1 MPHHH
6 EEPLQIGQCARA
18 VDQRIGARLHERRA
32 QQQILGR
39 IAAQTEFGREHELC
53 AMGVSA
59 SRHSDDERTV
69 ARQITDRGVDLRQ
82 GHFDR
87 RLC

>member
-18 VDQRIGARLHERRA
+18 VDQRIGARLHERGA
-32 QQQILGR
+32 QQQIFGR

-59 SRHSDDERTV
+59 SRHSDDARTV